1 MLQVLRHYLPLR
13 KALLLAGENLLL
25 TAVVLAAMSSHLWK
39 LSLEAR
45 RLLAQEGLTPDA
57 AFGRCAVSAFFV
69 AVLAQFAMSLSELYD
84 PRVSGSRYE
93 RASRFIGSAGAA
105 IALVLASVLIA
116 HAWGLERALD
126 FPGLPLLSRV
136 VFLTFTLSLGF
147 ALLYAWRQLFHFVLA
162 RLAINERVLV
172 LGAGAAARELAD
184 EILSRPD
191 SGFEVVGLLEDVRA
205 ELRPATRSTE
215 AAEAAPAPPP
225 APREATAQSAR
236 GQDYGEEGAGQLA
249 ALCRRMR
256 IDAIAVALE
265 DRRAQLPMRELL
277 ACRVLGV
284 RVEEAESLFERLAG
298 KLAVQAMRPS
308 YMVFNQGFA
317 QNPVS
322 SAAKRALDI
331 GFALLLFVALS
342 PLLVLTAI
350 CVRLDSPGPVLY
362 RQERTG
368 RHGRPFTLLKFRSM
382 RSDAEAHSGPVWAK
396 ENDPRITRFGRF
408 ARKTRL
414 DELPQLVN
422 VLAGEMSLVGPRPER
437 PKFVDELAQQ
447 LPYYGLRHVVKPGLT
462 GWAQI
467 NYPYGNTVEDARQKL
482 QFDLFYIKNQSLLF
496 DLSILFNTIKTVVLR
511 RGT

>member
-25 TAVVLAAMSSHLWK
+25 TAVILAAMSSHLWQ

-45 RLLAQEGLTPDA
+45 RILAQEGLTPDA

-69 AVLAQFAMSLSELYD
+69 AVIAQFAMSLSELYD

-136 VFLTFTLSLGF
+136 VFLTFTLALGF
-147 ALLYAWRQLFHFVLA
+147 ALLYLWRQLFHFVLA

-205 ELRPATRSTE
+205 ELRPAARSSQPG
-215 AAEAAPAPPP
+215 PAPEPP
-225 APREATAQSAR
+225 TPRETSAQSAR

-331 GFALLLFVALS
+331 GLALVLLVALS
-342 PLLVLTAI
+342 PFLLLTAI

-368 RHGRPFTLLKFRSM
+368 RHGRAFTLLKFRSM

-437 PKFVDELAQQ
+437 PKFVDELAEQ